1 MTHTKLALR
10 ARTQVRRGDYFSH
23 QLTKDQLNKDTQEF
37 LNCKFQ
43 ILVPHGLKSDGT
55 VYFNCRDAVPMG
67 VNLWRVEGY
76 TSKRNKITP
85 SNRERIGPTKL
96 YFVKWK
102 DLSYRHATWERA
114 CDIDD
119 DVAVQKYFQR
129 LNMENSNQGLNCENK
144 PHIPLL
150 VPKQFK
156 GNRELRS
163 YQVQGV
169 NWLLRRWFSKSGAIL
184 ADEMGLGKTVQVV
197 ATLEAL
203 RKRSTPRISKDLT
216 SVGGGPFIVV
226 VRSVRA

>member
-23 QLTKDQLNKDTQEF
+23 QLTEDQLNEDTREF

-55 VYFNCRDAVPMG
+55 VYFNCRDAVPIG

-85 SNRERIGPTKL
+85 SKRERIGP
-96 YFVKWK
+96 
-102 DLSYRHATWERA
+102 S
-114 CDIDD
+114 
-119 DVAVQKYFQR
+119 QKYFQR

-203 RKRSTPRISKDLT
+203 RKRSTPRISKDLI